1 MNKEVTEMLSRSDQ
15 WKKEML
21 ALRKICLSTE
31 LTEEFKWK
39 QPVYTFNDKNV
50 CIIGSFKDFCTLSFF
65 KGALLKD
72 PEDMLEK
79 AGENTRSARI
89 VKITGIEQV
98 KKRESILK
106 KYISEA
112 IRLEKDGKEFDFS
125 KNREMDIPKELKQ
138 LFNTDKEFQKAF
150 ESLTPGRKRGY
161 LIFFNGA
168 KQTFTI
174 TNRIEKYREK
184 IMQGKGMN
192 DYK

>member
-1 MNKEVTEMLSRSDQ
+1 MLSRSDK
-15 WKKEML
+15 WKNEML

-31 LTEEFKWK
+31 LTEEYKWK

-50 CIIGSFKDFCTLSFF
+50 CIIGSFQDFCTLSFF
-65 KGALLKD
+65 KGALLQD
-72 PEDMLEK
+72 PEDILEK

-89 VKITGIEQV
+89 VKITGIEQI
-98 KKRESILK
+98 KKLESVLK

-112 IRLEKDGKEFDFS
+112 LLLVKEGKEFDFS

-168 KQTFTI
+168 KQSSTI